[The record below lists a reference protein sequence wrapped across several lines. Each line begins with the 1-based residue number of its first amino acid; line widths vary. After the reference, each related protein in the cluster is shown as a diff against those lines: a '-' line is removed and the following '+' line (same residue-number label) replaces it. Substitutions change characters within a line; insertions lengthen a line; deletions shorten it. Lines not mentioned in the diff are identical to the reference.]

1 MRQKNVVLDASA
13 VLAWIQG
20 EPGSDLV
27 ERHLAE
33 GCVLGTTNLAEVIG
47 KLVDNQHSNPEKIG
61 EQLRNLGI
69 NLLPLS
75 EEQAVTAGLLR
86 KTTRAKGL
94 SLGDRAC
101 IALAKQLNAEVLT
114 ADSAWLKLDLEI
126 PITHIRNK

>member
-20 EPGSDLV
+20 EPGSEIV
-27 ERHLAE
+27 ESHLAE

-47 KLVDNQHSNPEKIG
+47 KLVDNQHSNPDKIG
-61 EQLRNLGI
+61 ELLRNLGI

-75 EEQAVTAGLLR
+75 EEQAVAAGLLR
-86 KTTRAKGL
+86 KTTRTKGL

-101 IALAKQLNAEVLT
+101 LALAKHLNAEVLT
-114 ADSAWLKLDLEI
+114 ADSEWLKLDLEI